1 MYYQNILQGG
11 HFSQTPYPQK
21 DHFTVYPQKFVAIF
35 SKVIFISYPHL
46 CLPLRHLYACLLP
59 PVLVRNRSSWRAASV
74 AGAKLYFCAK
84 TIGSSIFVQLFVQD
98 LVAVQGT
105 NCWRYSDWGPL
116 KHAEGYV
123 SCSPVGQWTGEEL
136 NRWIGERW
144 I

>member
-1 MYYQNILQGG
+1 MRHLCAGYFVRCY
-11 HFSQTPYPQK
+11 FSSVFLARGY
-21 DHFTVYPQKFVAIF
+21 
-35 SKVIFISYPHL
+35 SYPHL

-84 TIGSSIFVQLFVQD
+84 TILFFFFVQFFVQD

-123 SCSPVGQWTGEEL
+123 SC
-136 NRWIGERW
+136 
-144 I
+144 